1 MNMLWL
7 LFLLMTSPLSSQTK
21 YIDQEA
27 GKQSLCVFI
36 PRGPGLEVCFIEIGP
51 LGSSITQA
59 DRDRLATAITDATN
73 NTALPAFPK
82 VQPSPRQYVYG
93 SYVDEPLLLKAGA
106 NRYYY
111 ATNRLYSVA
120 ALTSQLGQVVER
132 YLYDAYG
139 RQTVLANNGVVA
151 YKPSDYG
158 QFVGFTGRY
167 HDWETGL
174 EYFRARYFDL
184 TLGRFISRNNY
195 GERDMGYSVLP
206 TERSNVRLIYFHES
220 SPSWRYIDGMGLY
233 SGTFAAMQG
242 LDPSGQPNDT
252 VDIKGSR
259 GDSAFIEVDKAGPG
273 VGNEISVRSSSG
285 TEIARFKYENG
296 NWSKVETHAG
306 SKIDYSA
313 FDGDTKRGRALRE
326 FVDNAK
332 LEMERHISGGSC
344 DFGKLKKGLRI
355 FGLLGMLT
363 GMAQANEELN
373 GAVATL
379 QQAASAWKRDPSS
392 YPDEMALK
400 VAMKNFISTAAQYN
414 PEAVVGAEVTVET
427 IFSIPRDSK

>member
-7 LFLLMTSPLSSQTK
+7 LFLLMTSLSSQAK
-21 YIDQEA
+21 YIDEEA

-82 VQPSPRQYVYG
+82 AQPSPRQYVYG

-139 RQTVLANNGVVA
+139 RQTVLASNGVVA

-174 EYFRARYFDL
+174 EYFRARYYDL
-184 TLGRFISRNNY
+184 VLGRFISRNPGGY
-195 GERDMGYSVLP
+195 LDGWSLYLAQMG
-206 TERSNVRLIYFHES
+206 
-220 SPSWRYIDGMGLY
+220 
-233 SGTFAAMQG
+233 MQG
-242 LDPSGQPNDT
+242 MLDPTGLPGQHYVPQSIFRNRGFPSGVVNVFNAGT
-252 VDIKGSR
+252 TGTTINHGY
-259 GDSAFIEVDKAGPG
+259 GAAHEVYNAIIDK
-273 VGNEISVRSSSG
+273 
-285 TEIARFKYENG
+285 
-296 NWSKVETHAG
+296 
-306 SKIDYSA
+306 
-313 FDGDTKRGRALRE
+313 
-326 FVDNAK
+326 
-332 LEMERHISGGSC
+332 
-344 DFGKLKKGLRI
+344 
-355 FGLLGMLT
+355 
-363 GMAQANEELN
+363 QLN
-373 GAVATL
+373 GFMSKNGIS
-379 QQAASAWKRDPSS
+379 AA
-392 YPDEMALK
+392 EM
-400 VAMKNFISTAAQYN
+400 T
-414 PEAVVGAEVTVET
+414 PELDIAGRPAIRAIGIRKFSVT
-427 IFSIPRDSK
+427 SGL